1 MATNKRRL
9 QVTLTPDMWEVIDRF
24 HAVTGQSRSSLLVE
38 FLEPVLGQ
46 MDDVVQLLEQMATKR
61 DGALRETQA
70 VVEDAI
76 LRLTGAA
83 REAIQELDAAIAE
96 AEAGPSSSNTGATLT
111 KVVEIIRPAD
121 AA

>member
-111 KVVEIIRPAD
+111 EVVEIIRPAD

>member
-1 MATNKRRL
+1 MPTNKRRL
-9 QVTLTPDMWEVIDRF
+9 QVTLTPEMWEVIDRF

-46 MDDVVQLLEQMATKR
+46 MDDIVQLLEQMAEKR

-70 VVEDAI
+70 AVCDAVSRLTEAARDAI
-76 LRLTGAA
+76 S
-83 REAIQELDAAIAE
+83 ELDAAVADAE
-96 AEAGPSSSNTGATLT
+96 AKPSSSNTGATFSE
-111 KVVEIIRPAD
+111 VVDIVRPAD